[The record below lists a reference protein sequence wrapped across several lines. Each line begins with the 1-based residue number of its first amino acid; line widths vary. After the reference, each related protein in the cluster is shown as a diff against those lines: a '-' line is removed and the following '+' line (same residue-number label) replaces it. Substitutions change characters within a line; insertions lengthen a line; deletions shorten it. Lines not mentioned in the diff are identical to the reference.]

1 MMTKK
6 SGQKYY
12 VVWRGIR
19 PGIYTSWDEC
29 KKQVQGFDHA
39 QYKSFSSK
47 EEAEHAFR
55 QSYESIRE
63 LKGKKNLQ
71 ELTTDKKPI
80 LNSLSVDAACKGN
93 PGTLEFRGVYT
104 DTGTEIFD
112 RGPYEEGTVNIG
124 EFLAIVLGLAWL
136 KKNKLTLPIYS
147 DSRTA
152 IAWIKKKQVNT
163 KLEWNKKNEP
173 LLKAVLNA
181 QKWLKENDYNDIPI
195 LKWETHLWGEIPAD
209 YGRK

>member
-1 MMTKK
+1 MSKK
-6 SGQKYY
+6 TGQKYY
-12 VVWRGIR
+12 VVWRGFK

-29 KKQVQGFDHA
+29 KKQVEGFEKA
-39 QYKSFSSK
+39 QYKSFPSL
-47 EEAEHAFR
+47 EEAENAFR

-63 LKGKKNLQ
+63 LKGKKNLL
-71 ELTTDKKPI
+71 ELKTDKKPI

-93 PGTLEFRGVYT
+93 PGILEFRGVYT
-104 DTGTEIFD
+104 DTGTEIFN
-112 RGPYEEGTVNIG
+112 RGPYDEGTVNIG

-136 KKNKLTLPIYS
+136 KNNKLSMPIYS

-152 IAWIKKKQVNT
+152 ISWIKKKQVNT
-163 KLEWNKKNEP
+163 KLNWNKKNEP

-181 QKWLKENDYNDIPI
+181 QKWLKENDIGNIPI